1 MSGLF
6 AYGRVNPASKHTA
19 AVELRKAALAAGHA
33 VLPDNT
39 VIETVAGTVALSAR
53 LGWRELLD
61 RMYEGDVLVV
71 LALGDLGCDMEEV
84 CVTVKRLAAMGLRV
98 HCLGLGL
105 DRVDLASPAGHPM
118 MEVLAAVADFGERQ
132 RVEHNRLDAA
142 VDLASMSARR
152 KGRPPSLSHTQITE
166 ARRLLAAGVST
177 VQIAHRLG
185 TSRQTVMRACRREAQ
200 TQSITATLRPSE

>member
-39 VIETVAGTVALSAR
+39 VIETVAGTVASSAR
-53 LGWRELLD
+53 PCWRGLLD

-71 LALGDLGCDMEEV
+71 LTLGDLGCDVKEI
-84 CVTVKRLAAMGLRV
+84 CVTVKRLATMGLRV

-105 DRVDLASPAGHPM
+105 GRVDLASPAGQPM
-118 MEVLAAVADFGERQ
+118 MEVLAAVADFEERQ
-132 RVEHNRLDAA
+132 RVEHKRLDEA
-142 VDLASMSARR
+142 VDLVPMSTRR
-152 KGRPPSLSHTQITE
+152 KGRPPSLSYTQITE

-185 TSRQTVMRACRREAQ
+185 TSRQTIMRACTCEAQ
-200 TQSITATLRPSE
+200 T